1 MTNEKNDLFLI
12 DEPIPPLKERRGG
25 IANLIVTERMFFS
38 HRKEINFPVPRL
50 LITHAQKNTPWLI
63 YPKN

>member
-25 IANLIVTERMFFS
+25 IANLILVSLILEATRMLDDGFDVATVEETAKLTFG
-38 HRKEINFPVPRL
+38 IPT
-50 LITHAQKNTPWLI
+50 ID
-63 YPKN
+63 